1 MKILHVITSLNLEQG
16 GPAQGLRNITSH
28 YAALG
33 AKATVL
39 TMDEANDDLG
49 SVDHLTV
56 ITIGKGK
63 GTFCYHPKLIKKLK
77 SIAAEFDAVI
87 VHGLWQYHGHAVRQA
102 LKHTNVPYYVFPH
115 GMLDPY
121 FKHAY
126 PLKHLKKSVF
136 WYLSQYAVLRDAKA
150 VLFTCEEEKR
160 LAEASFSRYTVNPVV
175 VNYGTNITPIA
186 QQVSEDAF
194 YSKYPALK
202 NKQIFLF
209 LSRIHA
215 KKGCDLLIKAFA
227 NALQKNTNIHL
238 VMAGPDHT
246 GWKSE
251 LVAIAK
257 SMNAD
262 THITWTGMLKNELKW
277 SAIKAANVFIL
288 PSHQENF
295 GISVAEALALGTP
308 VLISNKVNIWRE
320 IEEMK
325 AGLVEDDTLAGTEN
339 LISRWMALTNEE
351 KSTIQQNAEKCF
363 EQKFDIKQASKNI
376 ITQIK
381 SDLRHD

>member
-1 MKILHVITSLNLEQG
+1 
-16 GPAQGLRNITSH
+16 
-28 YAALG
+28 
-33 AKATVL
+33 
-39 TMDEANDDLG
+39 
-49 SVDHLTV
+49 
-56 ITIGKGK
+56 
-63 GTFCYHPKLIKKLK
+63 
-77 SIAAEFDAVI
+77 
-87 VHGLWQYHGHAVRQA
+87 
-102 LKHTNVPYYVFPH
+102 
-115 GMLDPY
+115 
-121 FKHAY
+121 
-126 PLKHLKKSVF
+126 
-136 WYLSQYAVLRDAKA
+136 
-150 VLFTCEEEKR
+150 
-160 LAEASFSRYTVNPVV
+160 
-175 VNYGTNITPIA
+175 
-186 QQVSEDAF
+186 
-194 YSKYPALK
+194 
-202 NKQIFLF
+202 
-209 LSRIHA
+209 
-215 KKGCDLLIKAFA
+215 
-227 NALQKNTNIHL
+227 
-238 VMAGPDHT
+238 MAGPDHT